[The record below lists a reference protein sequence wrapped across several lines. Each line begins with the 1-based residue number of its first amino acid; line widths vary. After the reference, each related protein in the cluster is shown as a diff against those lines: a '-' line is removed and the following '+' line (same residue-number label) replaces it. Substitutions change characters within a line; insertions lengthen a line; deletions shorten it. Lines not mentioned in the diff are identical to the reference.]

1 MEFRYDFLG
10 DKLDLSKFSKQAAY
24 YIGYDRR
31 TVFNLYLRNY
41 KMRVEAARLLDS
53 NAHLVTVYFY
63 EVKRDVDGEIQSEKV
78 IIPMTD
84 TRFKELRDIKE
95 LWKIDHYKAHF
106 DSNSASA
113 SVEKINKILKIIFK
127 INNLKAF
134 L

>member
-31 TVFNLYLRNY
+31 TVFNLYLPNY
-41 KMRVEAARLLDS
+41 KMRVEAARLADS
-53 NAHLVTVYFY
+53 NAHLVTIYFY
-63 EVKRDVDGEIQSEKV
+63 ELKRDEGGEITSEKV
-78 IIPMTD
+78 IVPMID
-84 TRFKELRDIKE
+84 LRFKELRDIKE

-106 DSNSASA
+106 DSNNTAS